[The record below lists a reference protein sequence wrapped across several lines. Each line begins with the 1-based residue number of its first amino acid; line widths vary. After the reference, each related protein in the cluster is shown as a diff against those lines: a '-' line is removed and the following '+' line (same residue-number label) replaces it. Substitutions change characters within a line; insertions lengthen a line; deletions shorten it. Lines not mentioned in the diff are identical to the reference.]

1 MYYAVDLHMK
11 FFLPFSALFIA
22 APCLADDLAAA
33 VKSLQA
39 VGREGSGNVEA
50 TAAWQTLSKADPKS
64 LPEVLSGINGAN
76 PLAENWLR
84 AAVDAIA
91 DKAIGS
97 GTPLPLEK
105 LKTFLNET
113 SNASGARV
121 VAFDLIQQA
130 SAKEADQI
138 TPRLLEDP
146 SAELRRHPVSKLID
160 EGDALLAK
168 NDKSGATTVFQKA
181 IRSARDED
189 QIKKL
194 AKSLKDLGSDVNLV
208 DHFGFL
214 TDWHLVAPF
223 TNVDRKGFDEVFPPE
238 KSVNLTDTYEGKTAQ
253 VKWVDFKSTDP
264 YGMVDFN
271 KPFGLEKQV
280 TGFAY
285 TEFTTNEARDAEIR
299 LGCKNG
305 WKVWLNGELLFAR
318 DEYHRGMKLDQY
330 KIPASLKKGKNSIL
344 VKCCQNEQ
352 TESWTVEWQFQLR
365 VCDSTGTAIIVSR

>member
-1 MYYAVDLHMK
+1 MK
-11 FFLPFSALFIA
+11 FYLTFSALLIA
-22 APCLADDLAAA
+22 APCLADDLTGA
-33 VKSLQA
+33 VKILQA
-39 VGREGSGNVEA
+39 VGREGSGNREA
-50 TAAWQTLSKADPKS
+50 TTAWQTLAKADPKF
-64 LPEVLSGINGAN
+64 LPVVLSGMSGAN

-84 AAVDAIA
+84 AAVDAIV
-91 DKAIGS
+91 DKANGS
-97 GTPLPLEK
+97 GSPLPMDA
-105 LKTFLNET
+105 LKSFLNQT

-130 SAKEADQI
+130 SAEEADRI
-138 TPRLLEDP
+138 TPQLLEDP
-146 SAELRRHPVSKLID
+146 SAELRRHPVSKLME

-168 NDKSGATTVFQKA
+168 NDKTGATSVFQKA

-194 AKSLKDLGSDVNLV
+194 AKNLKDLGSDVNLV

-238 KSVNLTDTYEGKTAQ
+238 KGVNLTETYKGKTAP

-264 YGMVDFN
+264 YGMIDFN
-271 KPFGLEKQV
+271 KPFGMEKQV
-280 TGFAY
+280 TGYAY
-285 TEFTTNEARDAEIR
+285 TEFAMNEARDAEIR

-305 WKVWLNGELLFAR
+305 WKVWLNGKLLFAR

-330 KIPASLKKGKNSIL
+330 KIPASLKKGINTIL